1 MRVFW
6 TTFLRY
12 QPCDNYS
19 KQNEVAQSSDDNL
32 LPLYGPP
39 YHDSDIIHHTGS
51 DFAFKFSLNSL
62 RFFFSRE
69 KLTQKWLQPKTEQ
82 FLKLQFDQSNCRGS
96 IFEYLFIIAQL
107 LFQAIFVSVSMKE
120 NLRGLREN
128 LWHTIHHTVNNNHVQ
143 ENHTPKKTTKY
154 HSPKKTTKYHS
165 PKKTTEF
172 IPVEYNKQH
181 KKKPH
186 TLHSKLKPNLG
197 TVKKTL
203 YIRQFLAFS
212 FV

>member
-6 TTFLRY
+6 ETFLRY

-19 KQNEVAQSSDDNL
+19 KQNEIAQSSDDNL

-39 YHDSDIIHHTGS
+39 YHDSDIIHHT
-51 DFAFKFSLNSL
+51 AN
-62 RFFFSRE
+62 
-69 KLTQKWLQPKTEQ
+69 
-82 FLKLQFDQSNCRGS
+82 
-96 IFEYLFIIAQL
+96 A
-107 LFQAIFVSVSMKE
+107 
-120 NLRGLREN
+120 
-128 LWHTIHHTVNNNHVQ
+128 NNHVQ
-143 ENHTPKKTTKY
+143 ENH
-154 HSPKKTTKYHS
+154 SPKKTKKYHS

-197 TVKKTL
+197 IEKNVL
-203 YIRQFLAFS
+203 FCLI
-212 FV
+212 